1 MARPKKNS
9 KIDFYKVTT
18 LPVVERSARSKEGKR
33 QRDIQQGIKLNTVA
47 LNRLGTTLNSLG
59 QSMKELREVNF
70 EIYKAASRQAQ
81 DDFKPVFNMPTS
93 PGGRGNQDP
102 KEQTKVKPPSWLESV
117 FELLKMVAAGV
128 IGGLAF
134 KFLSNEENRKKTK
147 EALEKLFDILGVITN
162 FFGTVAYHAID
173 GLWQLLCN
181 EDASFLERLGGFFKA
196 FVSIGTAFLAIKWLK
211 NPKSLLKD
219 ITKAFKGFKGG
230 LKKVAMKLVRK
241 LGKIGIVG
249 LGITALSMLFGGGG
263 DNDQEMAKGGKVRK
277 ALRAGGGFING
288 PQSGYPVSLDGG
300 NSVSFIGH
308 GLEYV
313 AQKASGGF
321 VIPINTP
328 ATQNNPGLMGQRMG
342 EANRMGYN
350 LGGMM
355 KGFDAG
361 GEVDR
366 KGQPTS
372 QRGKRE
378 SKRLEKVM
386 RSIGGLIP
394 GFAQGGEMKKMG
406 DGARLVNAP
415 AGRCVTGVLNT
426 AQANGAKIGNPN
438 VYTSRDPNNPRGLMS
453 QAVKDFG
460 WTSVNIGSPKA
471 VKSPYGNVRVKE
483 MNKNQWKGAVKQNKI
498 PSGSLVFTTKHGWD
512 WNRGSSGNDAAI
524 AKQGGRKLWSGH
536 WQAVVDGVGMVYGNA
551 TKKVVALVHPKGFK
565 GGYDGSSAPGD
576 GGGATPLALSGKAKQ
591 VVGNDNAFL
600 KRVKEVSAKV
610 GVHPSDLLG
619 LMASESGLNPQA
631 QNKSGATGLIQFM
644 PATARELGT
653 STAALKQMDR
663 VQQMEYVE
671 KFLLKTVPKNAT
683 PGHLYTAVYLPA
695 FAKKD
700 ANYVLAKKGGFRDS
714 WGHHPASWYD
724 QNSGLDQN
732 NDGQITIAE
741 LGERIEKKKREF
753 GITGGGGVGTFT
765 GDSSDIAGDM
775 NNGSMTNG
783 IGAAASLVNPMDALK
798 NLAAKFGV
806 DLGENPF
813 AEKPSTGALGS
824 DEKSAAASPGGGAA
838 GAGKDKETL
847 AATGAA
853 VEKTDAMTGSGH
865 TARAG
870 GSSAESTGS
879 ASNLKQA
886 GAGDAPSSSAVP
898 GGATGTAAAIS
909 PSTNT
914 GGPSGSSGS
923 IMTAQTSATNKAKR
937 EKKMQQD
944 ELNKAG
950 LEAVAAA
957 EQANAQ
963 VAQQVAQ
970 ANKSVMA
977 ASSPKQQFI
986 PTGNGSPKE
995 TLVSKM
1001 NSANNLM
1008 RRNGK

>member
-70 EIYKAASRQAQ
+70 EIYKAATRQAQ
-81 DDFKPVFNMPTS
+81 DDFKPVFNMPTA
-93 PGGRGNQDP
+93 PKGRGNQDP

-147 EALEKLFDILGVITN
+147 KALEMLFDILGVITN

-196 FVSIGTAFLAIKWLK
+196 FVSIGTAFMAIKWLK

-230 LKKVAMKLVRK
+230 LKKVAMKLVKK

-249 LGITALSMLFGGGG
+249 LGITALTYLFNRG
-263 DNDQEMAKGGKVRK
+263 DGDQEMAKGGKVRK
-277 ALRAGGGFING
+277 ALRASGGFING

-342 EANRMGYN
+342 EAGRMGYN

-361 GEVDR
+361 GEVNN
-366 KGQPTS
+366 KGEQKG

-378 SKRLEKVM
+378 AKRLERMMK
-386 RSIGGLIP
+386 SIGGMIP
-394 GFAQGGEMKKMG
+394 SFAAGGDMKKMG
-406 DGARLVNAP
+406 DGARLVNARS
-415 AGRCVTGVLNT
+415 GRCVEGVLNT
-426 AQANGAKIGNPN
+426 AQANGAAIGAPN
-438 VYTSRDPNNPRGLMS
+438 VAAGGDPNNPRGLMA

-460 WTSVNIGSPKA
+460 WTSVNIGNAKK
-471 VKSPYGNVRVKE
+471 VRSPYGNVNVKV
-483 MNKNQWKGAVKQNKI
+483 MNKNQWKKSVKQNKI
-498 PSGSLVFTTKHGWD
+498 PSGSLIFSTRHSSWD
-512 WNRGSSGNDAAI
+512 YSGGSSGNDAAI
-524 AKQGGRKLWSGH
+524 AKRGGRKLWSGH

-551 TKKVVALVHPKGFK
+551 TNKVVALVHPKSHK
-565 GGYDGSSAPGD
+565 GGYDGSTAPGD
-576 GGGATPLALSGKAKQ
+576 GGGSTPMALSGTAKQ
-591 VVGNDNAFL
+591 LIGNDTAFL
-600 KRVKEVSAKV
+600 EKVKKLSAKYQIN
-610 GVHPSDLLG
+610 PADLLG
-619 LMASESGLNPQA
+619 KFASESGLNPA
-631 QNKSGATGLIQFM
+631 ADNGTHVGLIQFSKDS
-644 PATARELGT
+644 ARAVGT
-653 STAALKQMDR
+653 TQAALKRMSR
-663 VQQMEYVE
+663 AEQMEYVE
-671 KFLLKTVPKNAT
+671 KYFDYWKLPKGASA
-683 PGHLYTAVYLPA
+683 GHLYTISYLPA
-695 FAKKD
+695 FAKESAD
-700 ANYVLAKKGGFRDS
+700 YVLAKRGGFSDKN
-714 WGHHPASWYD
+714 GHHPSSWYD
-724 QNSGLDQN
+724 HNAGLDQN

-741 LGERIEKKKREF
+741 LGERIQKKKREF
-753 GITGGGGVGTFT
+753 GITGGESGSYS
-765 GDSSDIAGDM
+765 GDSSSIASD
-775 NNGSMTNG
+775 SSTTNG
-783 IGAAASLVNPMDALK
+783 IGPAAALINPLDALK
-798 NLAAKFGV
+798 DLAGKFGV

-813 AEKPSTGALGS
+813 AEKPSTGSLGS
-824 DEKSAAASPGGGAA
+824 DEKVSAPGGAS
-838 GAGKDKETL
+838 GAGQSKEAL
-847 AATGAA
+847 AATGKA

-865 TARAG
+865 TARSG

-879 ASNLKQA
+879 AANLKQA
-886 GAGDAPSSSAVP
+886 GAGDAPSSSAMP
-898 GGATGTAAAIS
+898 GGATGTASALS

-923 IMTAQTSATNKAKR
+923 IMTAQTTATNNAKR
-937 EKKMQQD
+937 EKKMGQD
-944 ELNKAG
+944 ALNKAG
-950 LEAVAAA
+950 LEAVQAA

-963 VAQQVAQ
+963 VAAQVAQ

-1008 RRNGK
+1008 RRRGA

>member
-18 LPVVERSARSKEGKR
+18 LPVVEKVGKGKEAKR
-33 QRDIQQGIKLNTVA
+33 NVKIQEGIKLTTVS
-47 LNRLGTTLNSLG
+47 LNRLGATLNSIG

-70 EIYKAASRQAQ
+70 QLFKAAHAQAK
-81 DDFKPVFNMPTS
+81 DDFKPIFNMPTA
-93 PGGRGNQDP
+93 PGGRGDKEP

-134 KFLSNEENRKKTK
+134 KFLSNEENREKTK
-147 EALEKLFDILGVITN
+147 EALIKLFDILGVIAN

-196 FVSIGTAFLAIKWLK
+196 FVSIGTAFMAIKWLK

-219 ITKAFKGFKGG
+219 LGKAFKAFRGG
-230 LKKVAMKLVRK
+230 LKKVAGKLVKK

-249 LGITALSMLFGGGG
+249 LGITALTYLWQGSG
-263 DNDQEMAKGGKVRK
+263 DGNDQQMAKGGKVRK
-277 ALRAGGGFING
+277 ALRAKGGFING

-361 GEVDR
+361 GEVDP
-366 KGQPTS
+366 KGEPRS
-372 QRGKRE
+372 NRGKRE
-378 SKRLEKVM
+378 SKRLERMMK
-386 RSIGGLIP
+386 SIGGMIP
-394 GFAQGGEMKKMG
+394 AFAQGGEMKKMG
-406 DGARLVNAP
+406 DGASLVNAP
-415 AGRCVTGVLNT
+415 SGYCVTGVLNT
-426 AQANGAKIGNPN
+426 AQRNGAKIGAPH
-438 VYTSRDPNNPRGLMS
+438 VAAGRDPNNPRGLMS

-460 WTSVNIGSPKA
+460 WTSVNIGSPKDIR
-471 VKSPYGNVRVKE
+471 SPYGNFRAKV
-483 MNKNQWKGAVKQNKI
+483 MNKNQWKGAVKENKI
-498 PSGSLVFTTKHGWD
+498 PSGSLIFSTRHSSWD
-512 WNRGSSGNDAAI
+512 YSGGSSGNDAAI

-551 TKKVVALVHPKGFK
+551 TNKVVALVHPRGFK
-565 GGYDGSSAPGD
+565 GGYDGSTSPGE
-576 GGGATPLALSGKAKQ
+576 GGGSTPMALSGTAKRLI
-591 VVGNDNAFL
+591 GNDTAFL
-600 KRVKEVSAKV
+600 EKVKKLSAKYQIN
-610 GVHPSDLLG
+610 PADLLG
-619 LMASESGLNPQA
+619 KFASESGLNPA
-631 QNKSGATGLIQFM
+631 ADNGTHVGLIQFSKDS
-644 PATARELGT
+644 ARAVGT
-653 STAALKQMDR
+653 TQAALKRMSRAEQMD
-663 VQQMEYVE
+663 YVE
-671 KFLLKTVPKNAT
+671 KYFDYWKLPKGASA
-683 PGHLYTAVYLPA
+683 GHLYTISYLPA
-695 FAKKD
+695 FAKESAD
-700 ANYVLAKKGGFRDS
+700 YVLAKRGGFSDKN
-714 WGHHPASWYD
+714 GHHPSSWYD
-724 QNSGLDQN
+724 HNAGLDQN

-741 LGERIEKKKREF
+741 LGERIQKKKREF
-753 GITGGGGVGTFT
+753 GITGGESGSYS

-775 NNGSMTNG
+775 DNNGGMTNA
-783 IGAAASLVNPMDALK
+783 IGPSASLINPLDALK
-798 NLAAKFGV
+798 DLAGKFGV

-824 DEKSAAASPGGGAA
+824 DEKKVSTPGGAS
-838 GAGKDKETL
+838 GAGKSKETL

-865 TARAG
+865 TARSG

-879 ASNLKQA
+879 AANLKQA
-886 GAGDAPSSSAVP
+886 GAGNAPSSSAVP
-898 GGATGTAAAIS
+898 GATGTASALS
-909 PSTNT
+909 PATNT
-914 GGPSGSSGS
+914 GGTSGSSSGS
-923 IMTAQTSATNKAKR
+923 IMTAQTTATNNAKR
-937 EKKMQQD
+937 ERKQEQNA
-944 ELNKAG
+944 LNKAG
-950 LEAVAAA
+950 LEAIQAA

-963 VAQQVAQ
+963 VRAQVAQ
-970 ANKSVMA
+970 VNKSVLMA
-977 ASSPKQQFI
+977 SQPKQQFV
-986 PTGNGSPKE
+986 PTGGGSPKE

-1001 NSANNLM
+1001 NSSNNIM
-1008 RRNGK
+1008 RRNA